1 MEKSQEKITAL
12 VVALTLSGSLA
23 GATSILLRDGEM
35 LGGLHSAR
43 PWLIIFFVASTLVL
57 AGMLGAAYSRQR
69 KS

>member
-35 LGGLHSAR
+35 
-43 PWLIIFFVASTLVL
+43 TEKK
-57 AGMLGAAYSRQR
+57 SRVER
-69 KS
+69 RR